1 MRHNKTRRGGSKT
14 GKKTGKKNEMK
25 LLSNE
30 FNNWDPFGT
39 LVSAQAQKKE
49 PEKRVTR
56 SMKKSME
63 PSKRSKTPNLLTFPS
78 STATRSKTPPR
89 PPRKMRTPS
98 PPPAP
103 RRRQLPYIETQQ
115 RLLCGK
121 HAFNNVVGQEIMK
134 LADIFLTLEIP
145 ANRQPDYVGDID
157 NYDLQN
163 IINEM
168 QNPRGQYRPLYSA
181 FPINTLNSV
190 DDVSTW
196 PKNTPLNDEKR
207 KSTKILTYAGSPFK
221 RASEDMKVYINTLYE
236 SFLML
241 LKHTP
246 DFSGLIFQIS
256 YPHYDTGHYIA
267 IRKLPTGQLQ
277 MIDSIGPTISD
288 PIHFMTDDLDQYRE
302 NCAALIQMLF
312 KKAGMELNFTE
323 EEIGETV
330 LNIIIVKLR
339 APINRGVFY

>member
-1 MRHNKTRRGGSKT
+1 
-14 GKKTGKKNEMK
+14 
-25 LLSNE
+25 
-30 FNNWDPFGT
+30 
-39 LVSAQAQKKE
+39 
-49 PEKRVTR
+49 
-56 SMKKSME
+56 
-63 PSKRSKTPNLLTFPS
+63 
-78 STATRSKTPPR
+78 
-89 PPRKMRTPS
+89 
-98 PPPAP
+98 
-103 RRRQLPYIETQQ
+103 
-115 RLLCGK
+115 
-121 HAFNNVVGQEIMK
+121 
-134 LADIFLTLEIP
+134 
-145 ANRQPDYVGDID
+145 
-157 NYDLQN
+157 
-163 IINEM
+163 
-168 QNPRGQYRPLYSA
+168 
-181 FPINTLNSV
+181 
-190 DDVSTW
+190 
-196 PKNTPLNDEKR
+196 
-207 KSTKILTYAGSPFK
+207 
-221 RASEDMKVYINTLYE
+221 MKVYINTLYE